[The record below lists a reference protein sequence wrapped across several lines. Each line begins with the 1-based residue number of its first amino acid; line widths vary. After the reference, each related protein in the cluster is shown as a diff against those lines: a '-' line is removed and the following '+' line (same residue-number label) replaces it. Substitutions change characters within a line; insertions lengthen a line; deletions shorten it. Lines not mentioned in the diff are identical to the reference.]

1 MVKILDSTYAE
12 IDLEYVVTKDSQTN
26 SEEITL
32 LVSLIEDLQDLFDG
46 TLGNWATEPVNL

>member
-12 IDLEYVVTKDSQTN
+12 IDLEYVVTKDSQMN
-26 SEEITL
+26 SEETTL
-32 LVSLIEDLQDLFDG
+32 LVSLLEEFQDLFDC